1 MSNHGKP
8 KNYGGMGKLL
18 EPVLRGF
25 SPINKMLRQRDTT
38 LTILT
43 VDSLYGFMLKM
54 TPEKTMYT
62 DFNDAP
68 IQSFILKI
76 VIIDKNEGVLSNY
89 AKEEEGKSIQVRKH
103 SLTKQMFIDESSAQQ
118 RIWVETMSGGSP
130 PLSPSVCNFAIFNN
144 INTSKFLEFLTGK
157 YSTSK
162 PVGQLIRYLSDLNT
176 PIGILT
182 LPYIPN
188 SKTLSMVKGT
198 GKNGISKIPTEVK
211 VNILSQIFRL
221 AELGFIHTD
230 LHSGNILVEVPEQG
244 TKYTYMS
251 MIIDFGRYYKVS
263 VQGEGFVWRHDI
275 ADDDKDKDPE
285 AQRIYVKKKEYELL
299 NNYLYA
305 YSDGSKKLKHIF
317 KTLGSKELYN
327 EIFDRVAEL
336 ARTNKKQIQLLVEN
350 NEIVNWASIYRGD
363 VRDTELTGDGDD
375 YEFKREEST
384 QSGERNPKDMT
395 NYSAAKPPRS
405 ISKKPLF
412 TQSGLTPKAIDD
424 LYIISHPN
432 SIDDNEVISIPPIH
446 NYHPRTPNLSG
457 ISKND
462 SIVPMQNNGM
472 PQRMKSRLTASA
484 DYDNLTYTNNRVV
497 PPVPALSGDFIP
509 NNSVVPMQNNG
520 MPQRMKSRLTS
531 KKTKSRL
538 TSKKTKS
545 RLKSRLAASADFG
558 HNFTYTTT
566 DGSPPSRRR

>member
-62 DFNDAP
+62 DFNDVP

-76 VIIDKNEGVLSNY
+76 VILDEKERELSNY
-89 AKEEEGKSIQVRKH
+89 AKEEEGKSIQVKKH
-103 SLTKQMFIDESSAQQ
+103 SLTKKMFIDESSAQQ
-118 RIWVETMSGGSP
+118 RIWVETMSGCSP
-130 PLSPSVCNFAIFNN
+130 PLSPSVCNFAIFND

-198 GKNGISKIPTEVK
+198 GKDGISKIPTEVK

-251 MIIDFGRYYKVS
+251 MIIDFGRYHKMYA
-263 VQGEGFVWRHDI
+263 QGAGFVWRHDI
-275 ADDDKDKDPE
+275 ADDDKDPE
-285 AQRIYVKKKEYELL
+285 EQRGYVKQKEYELL
-299 NNYLYA
+299 NNYLYTGT
-305 YSDGSKKLKHIF
+305 DGSKKLKHIF
-317 KTLGSKELYN
+317 TTLGSKGLYN
-327 EIFDRVAEL
+327 KIFDRVAEL

-395 NYSAAKPPRS
+395 NYSATKNPRS
-405 ISKKPLF
+405 TSKKPISLF
-412 TQSGLTPKAIDD
+412 TQSGLTPKHAILTPNHAIDD
-424 LYIISHPN
+424 DIIS
-432 SIDDNEVISIPPIH
+432 SIPEPI
-446 NYHPRTPNLSG
+446 YYPPAPIYLSSDFIPN
-457 ISKND
+457 NRV
-462 SIVPMQNNGM
+462 VPMQNNGII
-472 PQRMKSRLTASA
+472 
-484 DYDNLTYTNNRVV
+484 N
-497 PPVPALSGDFIP
+497 GD
-509 NNSVVPMQNNG
+509 G

-545 RLKSRLAASADFG
+545 RLKSRLATPSDYG
-558 HNFTYTTT
+558 LTYTETE
-566 DGSPPSRRR
+566 GSYRPMRRR